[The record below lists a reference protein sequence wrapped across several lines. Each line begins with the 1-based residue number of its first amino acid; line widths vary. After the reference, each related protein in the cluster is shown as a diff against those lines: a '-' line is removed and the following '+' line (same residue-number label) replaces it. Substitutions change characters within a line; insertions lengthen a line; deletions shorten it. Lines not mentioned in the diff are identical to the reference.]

1 MSNHPPA
8 AKTANALKVSGHG
21 STASAS
27 SAHEA
32 DALTASASGEP
43 GPLATV
49 AVGAHGSVS
58 AAAKG
63 PATTAQV
70 CNDGAGTEGNADVIE
85 PHGGRV
91 LFWERLQR
99 QLRASLRGGPFGG
112 KASVASKDGGTTT
125 TTSGDS
131 GSGGGGARNSA
142 IAVPDPPGMLEQ
154 HVERVSAFL
163 DGCLA
168 PYPREQVRDT
178 HGAKARRVLDT
189 GLGLLKYYNP
199 LVSRVCERT
208 GGQVGG
214 QGGVW
219 LSRSAGVAF

>member
-8 AKTANALKVSGHG
+8 AKTTNSLKATGHG

-32 DALTASASGEP
+32 DALTACASGEP
-43 GPLATV
+43 GPLATA
-49 AVGAHGSVS
+49 AVGAHGSES

-63 PATTAQV
+63 PGTTAQA
-70 CNDGAGTEGNADVIE
+70 CNDGTEVNADVIE

-112 KASVASKDGGTTT
+112 NASVASKDGGTTT

-142 IAVPDPPGMLEQ
+142 IAAPGAVPDPPGMLEQ

-199 LVSRVCERT
+199 LVSRVSERT
-208 GGQVGG
+208 GVQVGG
-214 QGGVW
+214 Q
-219 LSRSAGVAF
+219 AGV